1 MVEENY
7 NMKKIIFGITGLTLG
22 GAERVLVDV
31 ANKLI
36 AKYDVTIFTI
46 YSGGELEKELD
57 SKIKLVSLFD
67 FKYNDMSQI
76 KKKTVPI
83 KVLLE
88 KKKIFEKYV
97 KSGEYFT
104 QIAFLEGPVTRIFS
118 VKDKNST
125 KIAKEALETGR
136 SVYELVLEHGI
147 LNKEELDTILSPE
160 NMLKPVKLDI
170 KPRR

>member
-46 YSGGELEKELD
+46 YAGGELEKELD
-57 SKIKLVSLFD
+57 SKIKLISLFN
-67 FKYNDMSQI
+67 FKYNDMGKL
-76 KKKTVPI
+76 KKKLIPI

-88 KKKIFEKYV
+88 KKKIFKKYV
-97 KSGEYFT
+97 QSGEYST
-104 QIAFLEGPVTRIFS
+104 QIAFLEGPITRIFS
-118 VKDKNST
+118 VKDKKST
-125 KIAKEALETGR
+125 KIAWI
-136 SVYELVLEHGI
+136 H
-147 LNKEELDTILSPE
+147 ND
-160 NMLKPVKLDI
+160 NF
-170 KPRR
+170 

>member
-46 YSGGELEKELD
+46 YAGGELEKELD
-57 SKIKLVSLFD
+57 SKIKLISLFN
-67 FKYNDMSQI
+67 FKYNDMGKL
-76 KKKTVPI
+76 KKKLIPI

-88 KKKIFEKYV
+88 KKKI
-97 KSGEYFT
+97 
-104 QIAFLEGPVTRIFS
+104 RISFWMRSRNQKRTMPISFS
-118 VKDKNST
+118 PDLGFQTWERQLQK
-125 KIAKEALETGR
+125 R
-136 SVYELVLEHGI
+136 S
-147 LNKEELDTILSPE
+147 
-160 NMLKPVKLDI
+160 
-170 KPRR
+170 